1 MDICT
6 LKSVLAAT
14 PSTHTIML
22 KGPHGI
28 GKTEVIRWLAKNIW
42 HQDCVEFQA
51 SQISD
56 VGDLI
61 GLPRI
66 NSETGE
72 TEFVPPY
79 WYKKDENGNPLPV
92 TLFLDE
98 INRGTTLVTNAMM
111 QLGLDHRILNFKL
124 APGSHVICAI
134 NPGDDGNYDVE
145 EFDPAKMDRFVV
157 YNFTPTVQEWLD
169 WAIESG
175 VNSVVTGYISQYS
188 SDLDPYSNAAAAKT
202 ASKSFDGILPS
213 RRTWTH
219 FAAFLDMASEK
230 GLFDGNKGLGILQE
244 SCAGY
249 VGQAIAAKFKTYYA
263 QHGTGM
269 DAKALMESKDF
280 EKDFTKKVK
289 GLCKKSKIEAVQLG
303 QSICTYLHE
312 QESRMGTPEKP
323 SDLCHKY
330 ADNFFYFLSA
340 LDKEIQ
346 VEVYT
351 NAVATARGKNH
362 KWTRLV
368 GKGCTLKLKDE
379 KTGEE
384 LNALNAL
391 YNSIVRIQNEF
402 K

>member
-1 MDICT
+1 MDIQT
-6 LKSVLAAT
+6 LKMVLAAT
-14 PSTHTIML
+14 PNSHTVML

-28 GKTEVIRWLAKNIW
+28 GKTEVIRWLAKNVW
-42 HQDCVEFQA
+42 HQECIEFQA

-79 WYKKDENGNPLPV
+79 WYKKDEHGNPLPV

-111 QLGLDHRILNFKL
+111 QLGLDHKILNFKL

-169 WAIESG
+169 WATEAG
-175 VNSVVTGYISQYS
+175 VNRVVTGYISQYS
-188 SDLDPYSNAAAAKT
+188 GDLDPYSNAQASKT
-202 ASKSFDGILPS
+202 SGKSFDGILPS
-213 RRTWTH
+213 RRTWVH
-219 FAAFLDMASEK
+219 FANFLDMATEK
-230 GLFDGNKGLGILQE
+230 GLFEGNKGLGILQE

-280 EKDFTKKVK
+280 EKEFGSKVEK
-289 GLCKKSKIEAVQLG
+289 LCKKSKIEAVQLG
-303 QSICTYLHE
+303 QSVCQYLHE
-312 QESRMGTPEKP
+312 QESKMGTPVSPTELGK
-323 SDLCHKY
+323 KY
-330 ADNFFYFLSA
+330 ATNYYYFLTHLA
-340 LDKEIQ
+340 KEIQ

-351 NAVATARGKNH
+351 NAVETAREKKQ
-362 KWTRLV
+362 KWTKLV
-368 GKGCTLKLKDE
+368 GKSCPIRVKDE
-379 KTGEE
+379 IGMEV
-384 LNALNAL
+384 NALNAL
-391 YNSIVRIQNEF
+391 YTSIVRIQNEF